1 MRPASKA
8 TFHCWPFASLC
19 LYTSRWR
26 FWISDLYRSILVLP
40 LSTNTAMCWCS
51 NCSNLFQQLATVVPV
66 VLRYWFSPATVSTFV
81 AEICD
86 KGGTAALVS
95 TPSVYFS
102 LPEASDSGGDGSERT
117 HFLTEKPKSHGYLS
131 RYRISLGTSHG
142 YTKSHIYPHRPI
154 VHSYE
159 APY

>member
-1 MRPASKA
+1 
-8 TFHCWPFASLC
+8 
-19 LYTSRWR
+19 
-26 FWISDLYRSILVLP
+26 
-40 LSTNTAMCWCS
+40 MCWCS
-51 NCSNLFQQLATVVPV
+51 NCSKLFQQLATVVPV

-117 HFLTEKPKSHGYLS
+117 HFLTEKPKSHGYLQ
-131 RYRISLGTSHG
+131 ISDIIGNIPW
-142 YTKSHIYPHRPI
+142 IYKIHQNPTFIPI
-154 VHSYE
+154 G
-159 APY
+159 P